1 LQWRGAWIDP
11 SYNRR
16 MSGGD
21 RAGSGGGREPETV
34 TVAVDAA
41 GDAEP
46 VATVRIEVVAGP
58 DSGTAV
64 DACAD
69 RIVIGTHE
77 SSTVRL
83 ADRTVS
89 RFHCEI
95 ARAGGRLV
103 VRDLGSRN
111 GTFIDGVEIR
121 EAFCPPAA
129 TLVLGETRVTVG
141 TTASSIPVTT
151 SRRDRLGQL
160 TARSPAMRRVLS
172 QLERVA
178 ASDATVLLLGETGT
192 GKEIAAESLHQESP
206 RARGPF
212 VIVDC
217 GAIPAELL
225 ESELFGH
232 EKGAFTGALR
242 TREGAFQA
250 ASGGTIFLDEIGE
263 LPKDLQPKLLRALSR
278 RAVKPVGAESYIDVD
293 VRVIAAT
300 NRDLRQE
307 VNADRFRGDLYYRL
321 AVVEVRLPQLR
332 DRLDDLPLLVEAML
346 RESRASPADTSR
358 LMSAS
363 FLDQLAHHAWPGN
376 IRELR
381 NVIDRALAMGPW
393 ESEEPA
399 APPSDSAAPSVDP
412 TAEGPRP
419 GDEAVPLA
427 SLRSVDLS
435 RPFKVARDE
444 WTAIFE
450 RAYLVALLGHHDGNI
465 RAAARVAGI
474 DRVHLYR
481 LLARHGLRRDAE

>member
-1 LQWRGAWIDP
+1 
-11 SYNRR
+11 

-21 RAGSGGGREPETV
+21 RAGSGGREPETV
-34 TVAVDAA
+34 TVAADAA

-46 VATVRIEVVAGP
+46 VATIRIEVVAGP
-58 DSGTAV
+58 DTGTAV

-95 ARAGGRLV
+95 ARAGGRLI

-111 GTFIDGVEIR
+111 GTFVEGVEIR
-121 EAFCPPAA
+121 EAFCPPSAA
-129 TLVLGETRVTVG
+129 LVLGETRVTVR
-141 TTASSIPVTT
+141 TTASSTPVAT

-206 RARGPF
+206 RAKGPF

-242 TREGAFQA
+242 AREGAFQA

-278 RAVKPVGAESYIDVD
+278 RAVKPVGTESYIDVD

-300 NRDLRQE
+300 NRDLRHE
-307 VNADRFRGDLYYRL
+307 VNAERFRGDLYYRL
-321 AVVEVRLPQLR
+321 AVVEVRLPPLR

-346 RESRASPADTSR
+346 RESCASPADTSW

-363 FLDQLAHHAWPGN
+363 FLEQLSHHAWPGN

-393 ESEEPA
+393 EPEAPPAPPAEGA
-399 APPSDSAAPSVDP
+399 APA
-412 TAEGPRP
+412 
-419 GDEAVPLA
+419 
-427 SLRSVDLS
+427 VDLS
-435 RPFKVARDE
+435 RPFKEARDA
-444 WTAIFE
+444 WTATFE

-465 RAAARVAGI
+465 RAAARAAGI

-481 LLARHGLRRDAE
+481 LLARHGLRRDGD

>member
-1 LQWRGAWIDP
+1 
-11 SYNRR
+11 

-34 TVAVDAA
+34 TVATDAA

-46 VATVRIEVVAGP
+46 VATIRIEVVAGP

-95 ARAGGRLV
+95 TRTGGRLI

-121 EAFCPPAA
+121 EAFCPSAA
-129 TLVLGETRVTVG
+129 ALVLGETRVMVR
-141 TTASSIPVTT
+141 TTASSTPVATT
-151 SRRDRLGQL
+151 RRDRLGQL

-242 TREGAFQA
+242 AREGAFQA

-278 RAVKPVGAESYIDVD
+278 RAVKPVGTEGYIDVD

-307 VNADRFRGDLYYRL
+307 VNAERFRGDLYYRL
-321 AVVEVRLPQLR
+321 AVVEVRLPPLR

-363 FLDQLAHHAWPGN
+363 FLEQLAHHAWPGN

-393 ESEEPA
+393 ELEAPA
-399 APPSDSAAPSVDP
+399 APPADGAAP
-412 TAEGPRP
+412 A
-419 GDEAVPLA
+419 
-427 SLRSVDLS
+427 VDLS
-435 RPFKVARDE
+435 RPFKEARE
-444 WTAIFE
+444 AWTATFE

-465 RAAARVAGI
+465 RAAARAAGI

-481 LLARHGLRRDAE
+481 WLARHGLRRDD

>member
-1 LQWRGAWIDP
+1 VLEPIRRTIGA
-11 SYNRR
+11 

-46 VATVRIEVVAGP
+46 VATIRIEVVAGA
-58 DSGTAV
+58 DCGTVV
-64 DACAD
+64 DASAD

-95 ARAGGRLV
+95 TRAGGRLV

-129 TLVLGETRVTVG
+129 ALVLGETRVMVR
-141 TTASSIPVTT
+141 TTASNLAGDDRSEVAGSGRAT
-151 SRRDRLGQL
+151 SRRERLGQL
-160 TARSPAMRRVLS
+160 TARSAAMRRVLS

-192 GKEIAAESLHQESP
+192 GKEVAAESLHQESP
-206 RARGPF
+206 RAKGPF

-278 RAVKPVGAESYIDVD
+278 RAVKPVGTESYIDVD

-307 VNADRFRGDLYYRL
+307 VNAERFRGDLYYRL
-321 AVVEVRLPQLR
+321 AVVEVRLPPLR

-363 FLDQLAHHAWPGN
+363 FLDQLAHNVWPGN

-393 ESEEPA
+393 EPEAPA
-399 APPSDSAAPSVDP
+399 APPADDTAPM
-412 TAEGPRP
+412 
-419 GDEAVPLA
+419 
-427 SLRSVDLS
+427 VDLS
-435 RPFKVARDE
+435 RPFKEARDA
-444 WTAIFE
+444 WTATFE

-465 RAAARVAGI
+465 RAAARAAGI